1 MLTGEAVE
9 WLSWGHTEETEA
21 ECESKF
27 MLLITAT
34 HLTASSQLNDP
45 LQSLG
50 ILVSGDLSRKVKNP
64 WSTGP
69 KLTEKTFIQLCPP
82 KPKSHIEWAYSRDN
96 GTHARGH
103 LIQISLGST
112 TVGHRSSH
120 VGQCK
125 GPRDTRWTNSEN

>member
-82 KPKSHIEWAYSRDN
+82 NLKVTAETTGLKQE
-96 GTHARGH
+96 GT
-103 LIQISLGST
+103 
-112 TVGHRSSH
+112 
-120 VGQCK
+120 
-125 GPRDTRWTNSEN
+125 